1 MTKFVGLFASYGRM
15 KIVVVASQKVNV
27 KGYTAEIDMRRV
39 FWSSG
44 LAGLV
49 SG

>member
-1 MTKFVGLFASYGRM
+1 MTKFVELLASYGWM
-15 KIVVVASQKVNV
+15 KIVVVAMQTVNG

-44 LAGLV
+44 LAELV